1 MIYSRIIWVSLREY
15 PARLAVKMHGRF
27 RPYIYI
33 YHRSDVYQHDWHVF
47 DTILEV
53 LVEVC

>member
-27 RPYIYI
+27 RPYICM

>member
-1 MIYSRIIWVSLREY
+1 MIYSPYNMGVTTRVPSS
-15 PARLAVKMHGRF
+15 LAVKMHGRF
-27 RPYIYI
+27 RPYI